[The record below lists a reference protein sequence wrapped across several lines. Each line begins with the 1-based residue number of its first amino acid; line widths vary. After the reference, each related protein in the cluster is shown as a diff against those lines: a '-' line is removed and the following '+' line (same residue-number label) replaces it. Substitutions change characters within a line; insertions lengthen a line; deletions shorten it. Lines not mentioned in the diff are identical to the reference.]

1 MKQLKTTVF
10 VSFCQVEKDIKM
22 KVNNNEQRGI
32 NKKVIAKTIIFLF
45 GVLILLMIRVF
56 LKINLMPSMFI
67 SLLFVVVVVLK
78 NPENKYMKIGRI
90 CLIAVLSILSILS
103 LVLQ

>member
-1 MKQLKTTVF
+1 
-10 VSFCQVEKDIKM
+10 M
-22 KVNNNEQRGI
+22 KVNNSEQRGI

-45 GVLILLMIRVF
+45 GLLILLMIRVF

-67 SLLFVVVVVLK
+67 SLLFVVVLK

-90 CLIAVLSILSILS
+90 GLIAVLSILSILS
-103 LVLQ
+103 LVLR

>member
-1 MKQLKTTVF
+1 
-10 VSFCQVEKDIKM
+10 M

-67 SLLFVVVVVLK
+67 SLLFVVVVVVLK

-90 CLIAVLSILSILS
+90 GLIAVLSILSILS
-103 LVLQ
+103 LVLR

>member
-1 MKQLKTTVF
+1 
-10 VSFCQVEKDIKM
+10 M

-56 LKINLMPSMFI
+56 LKINLIPSLFI
-67 SLLFVVVVVLK
+67 SLLFVVIVLK
-78 NPENKYMKIGRI
+78 NDLLSGNSYVNS
-90 CLIAVLSILSILS
+90 LITISIKMFYRWIFCW
-103 LVLQ
+103 

>member
-1 MKQLKTTVF
+1 MKTTVF

-67 SLLFVVVVVLK
+67 SLLFVVVVVVLK

-90 CLIAVLSILSILS
+90 GLIAVLSILSIIS
-103 LVLQ
+103 LVLR

>member
-1 MKQLKTTVF
+1 
-10 VSFCQVEKDIKM
+10 M

-90 CLIAVLSILSILS
+90 GLIGVLSILSILS
-103 LVLQ
+103 LVLR

>member
-56 LKINLMPSMFI
+56 LKINLIPSLFI
-67 SLLFVVVVVLK
+67 SFLFVVIVLK

-90 CLIAVLSILSILS
+90 GLIAVLSILSILS
-103 LVLQ
+103 LVLR

>member
-1 MKQLKTTVF
+1 MKQLKITVF

-22 KVNNNEQRGI
+22 KVNNSEQRGI

-45 GVLILLMIRVF
+45 GLLILLMIRGF

-67 SLLFVVVVVLK
+67 SLLFVVVVLK

-90 CLIAVLSILSILS
+90 GLIAVLSILSILS
-103 LVLQ
+103 LVLR

>member
-1 MKQLKTTVF
+1 
-10 VSFCQVEKDIKM
+10 M

-67 SLLFVVVVVLK
+67 SLLFVVVVVVVLK

-90 CLIAVLSILSILS
+90 GLIAVLSILSILS
-103 LVLQ
+103 LVLR

>member
-1 MKQLKTTVF
+1 MKQLKITVF

-32 NKKVIAKTIIFLF
+32 IKKIIAKTIIFLF
-45 GVLILLMIRVF
+45 GLLILLMIRVF
-56 LKINLMPSMFI
+56 LKINLMPSMFV
-67 SLLFVVVVVLK
+67 SLLFVVVLQ

-90 CLIAVLSILSILS
+90 GLIAVLSILSIIS
-103 LVLQ
+103 LVLR

>member
-32 NKKVIAKTIIFLF
+32 NKNVI
-45 GVLILLMIRVF
+45 
-56 LKINLMPSMFI
+56 
-67 SLLFVVVVVLK
+67 
-78 NPENKYMKIGRI
+78 EIGR
-90 CLIAVLSILSILS
+90 AHV
-103 LVLQ
+103 